1 MPEDEEKE
9 SAAGMSNE
17 VARPGFFTQGQR
29 DRIISKFA
37 SKSFR
42 HPERSEPP
50 RLQNNNPSSR
60 ACRGISS
67 VAVLALV
74 KDYFIYILSNN
85 AQVLYIGVTGN
96 LDGRLFAHIRERDP
110 ASFAAR
116 YNLDRLVYY
125 ERFPTA
131 LEAIARETQLKAWS
145 REKKKRLIQ
154 KSNPMWRNLLDDL
167 KSGTVEIKQ
176 EGKILP
182 LRKKGTQN

>member
-1 MPEDEEKE
+1 M
-9 SAAGMSNE
+9 
-17 VARPGFFTQGQR
+17 
-29 DRIISKFA
+29 
-37 SKSFR
+37 
-42 HPERSEPP
+42 
-50 RLQNNNPSSR
+50 
-60 ACRGISS
+60 
-67 VAVLALV
+67 

-182 LRKKGTQN
+182 LKKKGTQN